1 MADSI
6 KKRTQKGSR
15 TSALSSKNYSKLS
28 GSSGVKNTSVIH
40 GGQHAWDTK
49 INTTTQEQKK
59 RKKTMGETS
68 KAMGPNSPI
77 QSPKKPKPGRAA
89 DTRGIKNIGK

>member
-1 MADSI
+1 M
-6 KKRTQKGSR
+6 
-15 TSALSSKNYSKLS
+15 
-28 GSSGVKNTSVIH
+28 
-40 GGQHAWDTK
+40 
-49 INTTTQEQKK
+49 E
-59 RKKTMGETS
+59 ETS